1 MISYKSHYE
10 EYQKMFQKKKA
21 SSNSNKVSLKETNTK
36 TNKYNKSFHKV
47 DDKANT
53 IISFSYENNN
63 NNMIPEYTNQENK
76 NTNEVEEI
84 NAFNL
89 KKRKMLIPKI
99 KIKIDKKVFYK
110 KDGRT
115 EQFNL
120 YQERDIGLN
129 KYDNQIDIM
138 PSEEDYDSD
147 NMIIM
152 DGKKKAEKDLIEAV
166 DIIKR
171 NNLEEVSNYVKYC
184 KQNIIKGFSSELFP
198 KENKTKHF

>member
-1 MISYKSHYE
+1 MKKME
-10 EYQKMFQKKKA
+10 EREKNRQEKNEKEKIKKMKLREEKNIK
-21 SSNSNKVSLKETNTK
+21 
-36 TNKYNKSFHKV
+36 
-47 DDKANT
+47 
-53 IISFSYENNN
+53 
-63 NNMIPEYTNQENK
+63 NQERIEKNK
-76 NTNEVEEI
+76 INLMIQMEKLKDKYEMKKLEEQ
-84 NAFNL
+84 NRLQELEEKDAFNL
-89 KKRKMLIPKI
+89 KKRKMVIPKI

-166 DIIKR
+166 EIIKR

-184 KQNIIKGFSSELFP
+184 K
-198 KENKTKHF
+198 

>member
-1 MISYKSHYE
+1 
-10 EYQKMFQKKKA
+10 
-21 SSNSNKVSLKETNTK
+21 
-36 TNKYNKSFHKV
+36 
-47 DDKANT
+47 
-53 IISFSYENNN
+53 
-63 NNMIPEYTNQENK
+63 
-76 NTNEVEEI
+76 
-84 NAFNL
+84 
-89 KKRKMLIPKI
+89 MLFRI
-99 KIKIDKKVFYK
+99 IDKKVFYK

-166 DIIKR
+166 EIIKR

-184 KQNIIKGFSSELFP
+184 K
-198 KENKTKHF
+198 